1 MGPTALSNG
10 LRMPCCS
17 VYSVLTQA
25 SAPRGYPG
33 LVLDDGGGDVPGSL
47 LTAPDLSA
55 IWENLDEFEGNEY
68 ERVVASVTLAG
79 GAQARATVYVLRQS
93 TGA

>member
-1 MGPTALSNG
+1 MGFACPVAQSIVFSRRRPL
-10 LRMPCCS
+10 
-17 VYSVLTQA
+17 
-25 SAPRGYPG
+25 PRGYPG

-79 GAQARATVYVLRQS
+79 RAQARATVYVLRQS